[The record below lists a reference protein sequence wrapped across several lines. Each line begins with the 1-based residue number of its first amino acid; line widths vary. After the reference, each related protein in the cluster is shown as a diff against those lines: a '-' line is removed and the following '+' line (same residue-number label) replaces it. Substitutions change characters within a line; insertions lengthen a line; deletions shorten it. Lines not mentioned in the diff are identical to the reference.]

1 MYIETE
7 LHVQCTYLKNTEFYD
22 LSFQYLDKL
31 FASGSLDG
39 TILLWSSE
47 TFIPVKKLNT
57 MADYKGKANIYP
69 YSVQYIACENQV
81 LKYYQATKLD
91 TKHEEPC
98 PFQRG
103 DNTEIAKIH

>member
-1 MYIETE
+1 MSFSYI
-7 LHVQCTYLKNTEFYD
+7 
-22 LSFQYLDKL
+22 DKL

-81 LKYYQATKLD
+81 LKHYQHMHKQQNFAQSMKS
-91 TKHEEPC
+91 HA
-98 PFQRG
+98 PFKA
-103 DNTEIAKIH
+103 EMILK